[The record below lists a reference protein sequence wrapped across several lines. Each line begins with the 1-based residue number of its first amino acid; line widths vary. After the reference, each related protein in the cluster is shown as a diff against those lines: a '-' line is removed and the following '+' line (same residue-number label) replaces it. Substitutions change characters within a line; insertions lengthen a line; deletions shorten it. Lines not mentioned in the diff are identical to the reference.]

1 MPRLNTGNQTGPR
14 VGPRQ
19 AGIYPQPEEPGFCP
33 IGSGDQRAFK
43 IQYLNQK
50 YLFSVLNVHSK

>member
-33 IGSGDQRAFK
+33 IGSGDLESVQNPIFKPKIFIFRAK
-43 IQYLNQK
+43 R
-50 YLFSVLNVHSK
+50 S